1 MTYRRSAVERA
12 ESARQRLV
20 LVGQG
25 ATSFHLSWYPV
36 LDFNDFNNSLSDV
49 NENCSRSLVPF
60 WHFVFAGAFFR
71 KIDILL
77 KRRLRTVSSIP
88 PSSVGPIGQKMPL

>member
-49 NENCSRSLVPF
+49 NENAPVHLFLFGTLSLRG
-60 WHFVFAGAFFR
+60 HSLG
-71 KIDILL
+71 KLIYC
-77 KRRLRTVSSIP
+77 
-88 PSSVGPIGQKMPL
+88 